1 MLLYSCHILQILIC
15 VDTCHGG
22 VIIFILSVSSQYK
35 ITRTV
40 DSVQL
45 LNYWNTV
52 RIIKW
57 LYEISFV
64 CILKLS
70 SVSSV
75 KASLTFILHHQRNGK
90 LIDNKMFFELL
101 FSGKRFVSWQPV
113 KELNLWQLKNRPP
126 CYAIHFVLSSLLVN
140 PFNDEII
147 YLIYLEFY
155 KSILDYLQWLIVVV
169 SIMGL
174 GWWNSWQIS
183 RTGAHGYVKNSF
195 ILCSKKTLTMS
206 YLSVK
211 VVHVLSNF

>member
-40 DSVQL
+40 GSVQL

-90 LIDNKMFFELL
+90 LIDNKMFFWADVQWQTFCILAAGEGAEPVTTERIDHRATLFILL
-101 FSGKRFVSWQPV
+101 YYKS
-113 KELNLWQLKNRPP
+113 
-126 CYAIHFVLSSLLVN
+126 CYW

-147 YLIYLEFY
+147 NLIYLEFY
-155 KSILDYLQWLIVVV
+155 KSILDLF
-169 SIMGL
+169 
-174 GWWNSWQIS
+174 
-183 RTGAHGYVKNSF
+183 H
-195 ILCSKKTLTMS
+195 
-206 YLSVK
+206 
-211 VVHVLSNF
+211 

>member
-1 MLLYSCHILQILIC
+1 VLLYSCHILQILIC

-40 DSVQL
+40 GSVQL

-90 LIDNKMFFELL
+90 LIDNKMFFWAD
-101 FSGKRFVSWQPV
+101 VQWQTLCILAAGEGAEPV
-113 KELNLWQLKNRPP
+113 TTERTCDNKS
-126 CYAIHFVLSSLLVN
+126 CYW

-155 KSILDYLQWLIVVV
+155 KSILDLF
-169 SIMGL
+169 
-174 GWWNSWQIS
+174 
-183 RTGAHGYVKNSF
+183 H
-195 ILCSKKTLTMS
+195 
-206 YLSVK
+206 
-211 VVHVLSNF
+211 

>member
-1 MLLYSCHILQILIC
+1 MLAAATWYLNSGRGPKVQHSRSHTSMPEAMEGHESLDQAKVCILVAFGRYFILCPVHSVLLYSCHILQILIC

-40 DSVQL
+40 GSVQI

-57 LYEISFV
+57 LHEISFV

-101 FSGKRFVSWQPV
+101 FSGKRFVFWQPDR
-113 KELNLWQLKNRPP
+113 WR
-126 CYAIHFVLSSLLVN
+126 
-140 PFNDEII
+140 
-147 YLIYLEFY
+147 
-155 KSILDYLQWLIVVV
+155 
-169 SIMGL
+169 
-174 GWWNSWQIS
+174 SWTCDNWRIDHH
-183 RTGAHGYVKNSF
+183 AMLF
-195 ILCSKKTLTMS
+195 ILF
-206 YLSVK
+206 Y
-211 VVHVLSNF
+211 

>member
-40 DSVQL
+40 GSVQL
-45 LNYWNTV
+45 LNYSNTV

-70 SVSSV
+70 CVSSV

-90 LIDNKMFFELL
+90 LIDNKMFFELM
-101 FSGKRFVSWQPV
+101 FSGKRFVFWQPV
-113 KELNLWQLKNRPP
+113 KELNLWQLKESTTMLRYSF
-126 CYAIHFVLSSLLVN
+126 CCIISLVIGHLMMRSYTWYILN
-140 PFNDEII
+140 FTNQYWI
-147 YLIYLEFY
+147 Y
-155 KSILDYLQWLIVVV
+155 
-169 SIMGL
+169 
-174 GWWNSWQIS
+174 
-183 RTGAHGYVKNSF
+183 F
-195 ILCSKKTLTMS
+195 IRS
-206 YLSVK
+206 LSVT
-211 VVHVLSNF
+211 VG